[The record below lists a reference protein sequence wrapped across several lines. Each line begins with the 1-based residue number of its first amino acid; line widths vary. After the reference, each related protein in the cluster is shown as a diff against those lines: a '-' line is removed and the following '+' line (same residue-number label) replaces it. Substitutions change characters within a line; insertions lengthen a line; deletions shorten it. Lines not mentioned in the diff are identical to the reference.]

1 MKTEIKTVR
10 KIVLKTGHK
19 IIYSYFKK
27 KMSFIKVKDPRKRE
41 ELIKDFIETRKRIKD
56 NFIAKKVGEIEYQ
69 TGLTKLFKPV
79 TETQKA
85 TAKEI
90 TEAQKAAAE
99 KITQELLP
107 IKEGIEGLPG
117 AISVAGQSLSFP
129 AYPALEMTEEKL
141 TNIGPTASNYLL
153 PTFRQKATQ
162 SDIKPGDPKGTFF
175 KINETP
181 IKIENDDIIIKD
193 ERFKGTPGLWKL
205 LTSKHIPDITEYNAV
220 DLRDYITI
228 MHITKATYDKKD
240 KRVGGNDKMNKLIKP
255 LVKALEEDKSGN
267 KLITEINKHFGF
279 EEETD
284 EEETDEEEEEEYEV
298 PASIPLTPT
307 SKAGQS
313 LKGTGLRKAG
323 QGLKILPSDPNAL
336 IDRFDLLFSSKK
348 AGHTGVRNEIVS
360 ILDELKRQG
369 VLKTNEYKK
378 LNSLIKK

>member
-1 MKTEIKTVR
+1 
-10 KIVLKTGHK
+10 
-19 IIYSYFKK
+19 
-27 KMSFIKVKDPRKRE
+27 MSFIKVKDPRKRE
-41 ELIKDFIETRKRIKD
+41 ELIRDFIETRKRIKD
-56 NFIAKKVGEIEYQ
+56 NFIAKKVGEAEYQ

-85 TAKEI
+85 TAKE
-90 TEAQKAAAE
+90 TAE

-117 AISVAGQSLSFP
+117 AIMFP
-129 AYPALEMTEEKL
+129 AYPALEMTEEKI
-141 TNIGPTASNYLL
+141 TNIGPTASKYLL

-193 ERFKGTPGLWKL
+193 VRFKGTDGLWEL
-205 LTSKHIPDITEYNAV
+205 ITSKDIPDIEKYNGL
-220 DLRDYITI
+220 DLQDYITI
-228 MHITKATYDKKD
+228 MHVTKATYDKNN
-240 KRVGGNDKMNKLIKP
+240 KRVGGNNKMKKFIKP
-255 LVKALEEDKSGN
+255 FVKTLEKDGGEGLIDKIKKHLGYDDPQPSTSG
-267 KLITEINKHFGF
+267 T
-279 EEETD
+279 
-284 EEETDEEEEEEYEV
+284 
-298 PASIPLTPT
+298 
-307 SKAGQS
+307 
-313 LKGTGLRKAG
+313 
-323 QGLKILPSDPNAL
+323 GLKILPSDPNAL